1 MGRTHLARHV
11 AAEVELGAP
20 ASERRLVQTDDSTRR
35 EACTSSSLQA
45 AHAWGRGSGD

>member
-35 EACTSSSLQA
+35 ECVYLELA
-45 AHAWGRGSGD
+45 AGGARLGPR